1 MVVYRK
7 LNRWIEA
14 RASSVPSG
22 KGKEPSN
29 GKGETAEVAEVS
41 CAPAAGSSENICRT
55 VTKHFVKRYQR
66 LLRSCISALPLPVG
80 RLTRRSNFLA
90 PKGEI
95 QKRKVETKMK
105 KILALIM
112 AMLMVLSLVACGT
125 KAPVEET
132 EAPETEAA
140 VTGVEDGILTVAMEC
155 AYAPY
160 NWSQPDDANGAVPIV
175 NAPGSYANGYD
186 VMMAKKLCEA
196 NGWEL
201 EVMQLDWD
209 SLVPAVQNGTVD
221 AVIAGQS
228 MTADRMEMVDFA
240 GPYLYATIVCL
251 TKADSALANAAGIS
265 ELSGTCT
272 SQLGTIWY
280 DTCLPQIE
288 NADIQAA
295 AESAPAM
302 LMALE
307 TGMVDFV
314 CTDMPTAQG
323 ALVAYDDF
331 TLLDFAGTEDDFE
344 VSDED
349 VNIGISV
356 MKGNTVLKDAMDAVL
371 STMTADD
378 FNALMAEAIAVQP
391 IG

>member
-1 MVVYRK
+1 MR
-7 LNRWIEA
+7 
-14 RASSVPSG
+14 
-22 KGKEPSN
+22 
-29 GKGETAEVAEVS
+29 
-41 CAPAAGSSENICRT
+41 
-55 VTKHFVKRYQR
+55 R
-66 LLRSCISALPLPVG
+66 LIA
-80 RLTRRSNFLA
+80 
-90 PKGEI
+90 
-95 QKRKVETKMK
+95 M
-105 KILALIM
+105 ILA
-112 AMLMVLSLVACGT
+112 AMMMLSLAACTASEPAQTNGDAT
-125 KAPVEET
+125 ET
-132 EAPETEAA
+132 TGA
-140 VTGVEDGILTVAMEC
+140 VMTGVEDGVLTVAMEC

-160 NWSQPDDANGAVPIV
+160 NWSQPDDSNGAVPIV
-175 NAPGSYANGYD
+175 NSEGNYANGYD

-251 TKADSALANAAGIS
+251 AKSGTAQADATGIS
-265 ELSGTCT
+265 QLTGTCT
-272 SQLGTIWY
+272 SQMGTIWY

-288 NADIQAA
+288 GADIQTA

-307 TGMVDFV
+307 TGAVDFV

-323 ALVAYDDF
+323 ALVAYPDMVI
-331 TLLDFAGTEDDFE
+331 LDFAGTEDDFE

-349 VNIGISV
+349 VNIGISI
-356 MKGNTVLKDAMDAVL
+356 MKGNTVLKEALDSVL
-371 STMTADD
+371 SEMTAED
-378 FNALMAEAIAVQP
+378 FNNLMAEAIAVQP
-391 IG
+391 IEE